1 MSRQPRNELPDGVFH
16 VTAHCVFGLDLFA
29 DDRDRYVFL
38 WLLGEL
44 TERFPIRCLA
54 YCLMGTHYHL
64 LLEGTTSDLGA
75 AMQRLNGRYARTF
88 NERHNRSGHV
98 FAERYSARVIADE
111 QHLEQTYAYVEAN
124 PAKAGLCDG
133 DKPWPWTWIEARGRE
148 DGRHGRIPAP
158 RSGTGAAKS
167 GDRLKPVTAPGT
179 FRP

>member
-1 MSRQPRNELPDGVFH
+1 MTGLSLSLEETCDECAPTARSGPTRCYFRQRCRANPRNELPDGVFH
-16 VTAHCVFGLDLFA
+16 VAAHCVFGLDLFP

-64 LLEGTTSDLGA
+64 LLEGTASDLGA

-111 QHLEQTYAYVEAN
+111 QHLEQT
-124 PAKAGLCDG
+124 
-133 DKPWPWTWIEARGRE
+133 
-148 DGRHGRIPAP
+148 
-158 RSGTGAAKS
+158 
-167 GDRLKPVTAPGT
+167 
-179 FRP
+179 